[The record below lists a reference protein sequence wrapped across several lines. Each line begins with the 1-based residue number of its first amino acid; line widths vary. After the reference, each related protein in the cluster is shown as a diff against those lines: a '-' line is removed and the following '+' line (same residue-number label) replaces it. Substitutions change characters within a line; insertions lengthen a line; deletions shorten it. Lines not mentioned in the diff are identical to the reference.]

1 MGANKKSHWFMS
13 PTGHMFYAVKVLN
26 QWRFVGRNTYIIKE
40 KQKLHLLKNYV
51 ETVFGFSYIGY
62 M

>member
-1 MGANKKSHWFMS
+1 MGNKQCHWFSS

-26 QWRFVGRNTYIIKE
+26 KWRFVGKKTYIIKE
-40 KQKLHLLKNYV
+40 TKKIQELREYV
-51 ETVFGFSYIGY
+51 ETVFGFDYLGY

>member
-13 PTGHMFYAVKVLN
+13 PTGHMFYAIKVLN
-26 QWRFVGRNTYIIKE
+26 NWRFVGRDTYIIKE
-40 KQKLHLLKNYV
+40 KPKLKALKIYV
-51 ETVFGFSYIGY
+51 ETVFGFDYMGY